1 MLWFDGPIRNAVDK
15 VKSSGLTLIVFIRGK
30 DELSKEYEN
39 FLNENSGLG
48 DEDCVPIKIDH
59 ASVAFQQF
67 KEIYFSVPIPSLFF
81 IKNGGIP
88 KAVVSSKKISDIRVA
103 FNDIFGRKNC
113 AIKNKSSI
121 GLQKEPEN
129 RDNEAVRNRQCDKGS
144 ASKSSYAKNIG
155 CKLLDISEDE
165 IKKRLIEIRGFPRF
179 LLIDNKSPEPDPHS
193 QRLVRVHSAR
203 IQFRLPNNDMP
214 SWEFPVLSTLADV
227 RAYLTEKVNLTTNFK
242 LMRAYSRTGFT
253 PEDDNKTLI
262 DLSLTPTSTLIVI
275 PVQDKTVQTRLKTA
289 IAQQNIVSLVFQT
302 FMHPFLILFNY
313 FKKHILKIDDD
324 TNIVRPTRLQS
335 ETAIEKNLN
344 KKTSTSNFQ
353 GFKFYEDTA
362 QGNGNE

>member
-15 VKSSGLTLIVFIRGK
+15 VKSSGLTLVVFIRGK

-103 FNDIFGRKNC
+103 FTDIFGRKNC
-113 AIKNKSSI
+113 ATKNKSST

-144 ASKSSYAKNIG
+144 ASKSSYAKNI
-155 CKLLDISEDE
+155 
-165 IKKRLIEIRGFPRF
+165 
-179 LLIDNKSPEPDPHS
+179 
-193 QRLVRVHSAR
+193 AR

-313 FKKHILKIDDD
+313 FKKHILKIDD

-335 ETAIEKNLN
+335 ETAIEK
-344 KKTSTSNFQ
+344 K
-353 GFKFYEDTA
+353 
-362 QGNGNE
+362 